1 MWQRSLLKELAYY
14 EELADTFAKTLTN
27 DKRKRRKA
35 QTLSDA
41 DKDKLFAYMLNNVSE
56 EERLRILLFCA
67 KRGYIAY
74 R

>member
-14 EELADTFAKTLTN
+14 EELADTFAKTLTK

-35 QTLSDA
+35 KTLSDA